1 MERAHSY
8 DQHAHR
14 LETLAVPRVQLVIS
28 DPAQRTTLQIMLQ
41 AEGHTVS
48 DTDPEVLITGDLN
61 EALRR
66 ARTLPTLLLAMAS
79 EIPEA
84 VRAMREGVW
93 GYIYVP
99 YQPGEAGV
107 KVTQAAGSRPSTSS
121 NIAKLEEVEFKHIR
135 TALRLCKY
143 NQAKTARV
151 LGVGRNTLWRKL
163 KKMKETGAD
172 HDDNSVTIASSQ

>member
-1 MERAHSY
+1 M
-8 DQHAHR
+8 
-14 LETLAVPRVQLVIS
+14 PRVQLAIN
-28 DPAQRTTLQIMLQ
+28 DPTQRTTLHIMLE

-48 DTDPEVLITGDLN
+48 DTEPEVLITADLN

-66 ARTLPTLLLAMAS
+66 ANELPTLLLAMAS

-93 GYIYVP
+93 GYIYLP

-107 KVTQAAGSRPSTSS
+107 KVAQAASSRPPVATS
-121 NIAKLEEVEFKHIR
+121 IAKLEEVEFDHIR
-135 TALRLCKY
+135 SVLRQCKY

-163 KKMKETGAD
+163 KKMKDTGAD
-172 HDDNSVTIASSQ
+172 VEENAELMAGPQ